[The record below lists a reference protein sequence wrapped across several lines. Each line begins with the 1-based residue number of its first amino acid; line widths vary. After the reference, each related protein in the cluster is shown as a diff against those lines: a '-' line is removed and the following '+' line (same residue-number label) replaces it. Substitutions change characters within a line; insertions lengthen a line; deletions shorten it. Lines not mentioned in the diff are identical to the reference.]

1 MLEFDFLRRLILLD
15 NSIETIDCN
24 KSYYSF
30 DSNINNFIIEIYLK
44 KDYCKCEICLSQQIK
59 VQITFISNLRT

>member
-1 MLEFDFLRRLILLD
+1 MLEYDFLKRLILLE

-30 DSNINNFIIEIYLK
+30 DSNTNNFIIEIYLK
-44 KDYCKCEICLSQQIK
+44 KLT
-59 VQITFISNLRT
+59 V